1 MWFGQDGPIRIE
13 ARAEGGSAVVEVHRD
28 GTGPDGAEAERMF
41 AGPGDESSRIG
52 LHVARLIAEAL
63 GGSLVA
69 EGGDGIRF
77 RLTLPA

>member
-1 MWFGQDGPIRIE
+1 
-13 ARAEGGSAVVEVHRD
+13 
-28 GTGPDGAEAERMF
+28 
-41 AGPGDESSRIG
+41 
-52 LHVARLIAEAL
+52 VARLIAEAL